1 MMVLV
6 SYDVSTTS
14 ASGQRRLRRL
24 AKACRD
30 YGQRVQYSVF
40 EIEVD
45 YAQWSFLKNRLCL
58 GYWNCV
64 SHSLYRT
71 VRILCRVDAD
81 HFSLHIQQCST
92 TVTWIDR
99 RICLNQI

>member
-6 SYDVSTTS
+6 SYDVSTS
-14 ASGQRRLRRL
+14 RAGGERRLRRL

-45 YAQWSFLKNRLCL
+45 YAQWTFLKNRLCELIDPEQDSLRFYYL
-58 GYWNCV
+58 GKSWQSKVEHVGAKPVIDLNGP
-64 SHSLYRT
+64 L
-71 VRILCRVDAD
+71 IL
-81 HFSLHIQQCST
+81 
-92 TVTWIDR
+92 
-99 RICLNQI
+99 

>member
-6 SYDVSTTS
+6 SYDVSTST
-14 ASGQRRLRRL
+14 ASGERRLRRL

-45 YAQWSFLKNRLCL
+45 YAQWTFLKNRLCELIDPEQDSLRFYYL
-58 GYWNCV
+58 GRNWQNKV
-64 SHSLYRT
+64 EHVGAKPGLDLNGPL
-71 VRILCRVDAD
+71 IL
-81 HFSLHIQQCST
+81 
-92 TVTWIDR
+92 
-99 RICLNQI
+99 

>member
-6 SYDVSTTS
+6 SYDVRTTS
-14 ASGQRRLRRL
+14 TSGQKRLRRI

-45 YAQWSFLKNRLCL
+45 FAQWTFLKDKLCDLIDPEQDSLRFYYL
-58 GYWNCV
+58 GKNWQTKVEHVGAKPVLDLNGP
-64 SHSLYRT
+64 L
-71 VRILCRVDAD
+71 IL
-81 HFSLHIQQCST
+81 
-92 TVTWIDR
+92 
-99 RICLNQI
+99 